1 MKKPFIIAID
11 GASSTGKSTL
21 AKGLAKEL
29 DFAYV
34 DSGAMYRGITLYAQ
48 QQGWLTTTNFD
59 KEELIDHLDDI
70 QLTFENNI
78 LLLNI
83 NLGTR

>member
-1 MKKPFIIAID
+1 MKKSFIIAID

-29 DFAYV
+29 DFVYV

-48 QQGWLTTTNFD
+48 Q
-59 KEELIDHLDDI
+59 
-70 QLTFENNI
+70 
-78 LLLNI
+78 
-83 NLGTR
+83 